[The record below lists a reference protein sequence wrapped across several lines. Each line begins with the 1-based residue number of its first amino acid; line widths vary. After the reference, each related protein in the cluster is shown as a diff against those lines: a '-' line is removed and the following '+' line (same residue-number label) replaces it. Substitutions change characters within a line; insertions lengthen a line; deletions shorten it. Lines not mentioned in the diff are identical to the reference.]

1 MAESESVT
9 VSSTSS
15 PRKRRKPFSLKNLPR
30 PQVLELQ
37 LLPTPTPSIPVVVTP
52 APVPVVKKRRA
63 RSPWQ
68 PTQREWSILGISLK
82 LSLGK
87 YAVELDQ
94 LESLPDKWNDLQKQG
109 IQTHQDM
116 YDNKPHARGL
126 LRDERRATW
135 KAWRLHR
142 GQATPMPPATDELT

>member
-1 MAESESVT
+1 MSESESVT

-37 LLPTPTPSIPVVVTP
+37 MLPVPTPTPSPVALV
-52 APVPVVKKRRA
+52 PVPKMARTRRP

-68 PTQREWSILGISLK
+68 PNHRKWSILKIDSK
-82 LSLGK
+82 LSPRK
-87 YAVELDQ
+87 YAVELDK
-94 LESLPDKWNDLQKQG
+94 LESIPDKWKDLEKQG
-109 IQTHQDM
+109 IQTHEDM
-116 YDNKPHARGL
+116 WNAKGTPYRGW

-135 KAWRLHR
+135 KAWHDHY
-142 GQATPMPPATDELT
+142 GQATPTPPK